1 MGWRRF
7 APLDVRSTQGAVV
20 ESCRR
25 EVEKLGPCWEIRS
38 SLARVLMS
46 LELAVV
52 FPLYVDR
59 GFCSPVLHD
68 GVWFLPAFLSGP
80 FWKPK

>member
-1 MGWRRF
+1 M
-7 APLDVRSTQGAVV
+7 V